1 MHLYH
6 RYVLFRN
13 MLIRTHKLISAI
25 WKLDHSYSLI
35 VLLICNLIGSVTG
48 IGIYDL
54 NVSLCLR
61 FLLFSNQSEL
71 QRPLPLWANDEYRDL
86 IFWKYQCCPPPRT
99 TVLCSSKSEVQET
112 AREINVQSE
121 LISKCLPDRQSVA
134 LAMSHWLPWNSVYR
148 VLELKYWS
156 KLKN

>member
-1 MHLYH
+1 MHLCH

-25 WKLDHSYSLI
+25 WKLDHSYSLV

-86 IFWKYQCCPPPRT
+86 IFWKYQCCPPPLPEPQSCAHRK
-99 TVLCSSKSEVQET
+99 VKYKKLPEKSMFSLNWYP
-112 AREINVQSE
+112 NVCQTDS
-121 LISKCLPDRQSVA
+121 LSRLQWVTD
-134 LAMSHWLPWNSVYR
+134 SHGTRFIEFWN
-148 VLELKYWS
+148 
-156 KLKN
+156 